1 MALPAGKNGKR
12 VRNGGSHRGLSPV
25 EVALVEF
32 FVSLA
37 DMAGMP
43 KSVGEIYGLLFAS
56 EDTLAM
62 DEIIARLNRE
72 IITILRSS
80 ETRDKLASQGAEVS
94 GSTSAEFA
102 RLMQS
107 DIAKWAQV
115 TARLKIQ
122 PQ

>member
-1 MALPAGKNGKR
+1 MTFL
-12 VRNGGSHRGLSPV
+12 L
-25 EVALVEF
+25 
-32 FVSLA
+32 
-37 DMAGMP
+37 AGM
-43 KSVGEIYGLLFAS
+43 SVTSLHHSLDISA
-56 EDTLAM
+56 
-62 DEIIARLNRE
+62 ARLNRE
-72 IITILRSS
+72 IITILKTG